1 MNHKEELTYKDLSK
15 FRRALMIFLSGA
27 GSGII
32 YVPIYLKNVF
42 YEPLLLGLNIT
53 NAQLG
58 FLSGMY
64 GIMATILYIPCG
76 IVADKF
82 RIRTLASLGFVTTA
96 FMTYWYATLPSY
108 NTLVLIF
115 ALMAVTTIL
124 IFWGCRYK
132 LLRFSGS
139 GDEYPVIV
147 GISYALY
154 GLGGLA
160 INVVTL
166 ALFNAMSDYRIGVRM
181 SLIFLGTVIL
191 ILGIISYIFIPKFKG
206 EVNTEANKKFNI
218 NEFKE
223 ALQHPGAWLA
233 SLTLFFVMIVYMGM
247 NFTTPFLTNVY
258 AVPMVM
264 VSIIGMIRYY
274 GIAIIASPLMGG
286 VAKKLNSPSKTIIIA
301 MIGSAICIV
310 SYLIM
315 PKTAAFMMIAVV
327 VTLVLGFI
335 ANGAYGIASS
345 VLTETKVPPHIFGAA
360 TGMLSV
366 IGFLPESFMHQIF
379 GGFIDKYENQGFNY
393 IFICLAAS
401 ALIAIVFCLATL
413 RYTKKQQQ
421 LQLEEATEEVS

>member
-1 MNHKEELTYKDLSK
+1 MNRKEELTYKDLSK

-42 YEPLLLGLNIT
+42 YEPLLVGLNIT
-53 NAQLG
+53 NTQLG

-82 RIRTLASLGFVTTA
+82 RIRTLASLGFVSTA
-96 FMTYWYATLPSY
+96 FMTYWYAMLPSY
-108 NTLVLIF
+108 NIMVLIF

-166 ALFNAMSDYRIGVRM
+166 ALFNAMPDYRIGVRM

-191 ILGIISYIFIPKFKG
+191 ILGVVSYIFIPKFKG
-206 EVNTEANKKFNI
+206 EVNVEANKKFNI

-223 ALQHPGAWLA
+223 ALRHPGAWLA

-264 VSIIGMIRYY
+264 VSIVGMIRYY
-274 GIAIIASPLMGG
+274 GIAIIASPMMGG
-286 VAKKLNSPSKTIIIA
+286 LAKKLNSPSKTIIIG
-301 MIGSAICIV
+301 MIGSGICIV

-366 IGFLPESFMHQIF
+366 IGFLPESFMHQVF
-379 GGFIDKYENQGFNY
+379 GSFIDKYENQGFNY
-393 IFICLAAS
+393 IFISLAVS
-401 ALIAIVFCLATL
+401 ALIAIVFCLVTL
-413 RYTKKQQQ
+413 HYTKKQQQ
-421 LQLEEATEEVS
+421 LQLEETQE

>member
-1 MNHKEELTYKDLSK
+1 MNHKKELTYKDLSK

-32 YVPIYLKNVF
+32 YTPIYLKNVF
-42 YEPLLLGLNIT
+42 YEPLLVGLNIT

-82 RIRTLASLGFVTTA
+82 RIRTLASVGFITTA
-96 FMTYWYATLPSY
+96 FMTYWYAMLPSY

-124 IFWGCRYK
+124 IFLGCRYK
-132 LLRFSGS
+132 FLRFSGS

-166 ALFNAMSDYRIGVRM
+166 ALFNTMPEYRIGVRM

-206 EVNTEANKKFNI
+206 EVNTEANKKFNV

-223 ALQHPGAWLA
+223 ALRHPGAWLA

-286 VAKKLNSPSKTIIIA
+286 IAKKLNSPSKTIIIG

-315 PKTAAFMMIAVV
+315 PKTAAFMMIAIV

-366 IGFLPESFMHQIF
+366 IGFLPESFMHQVF
-379 GGFIDKYENQGFNY
+379 GGFIDKYANEGFNY

-413 RYTKKQQQ
+413 RYAKKQQQ
-421 LQLEEATEEVS
+421 LQLEETNEQVS

>member
-393 IFICLAAS
+393 IFICLAVS

-421 LQLEEATEEVS
+421 LQLEETTEEVS

>member
-1 MNHKEELTYKDLSK
+1 
-15 FRRALMIFLSGA
+15 
-27 GSGII
+27 
-32 YVPIYLKNVF
+32 
-42 YEPLLLGLNIT
+42 
-53 NAQLG
+53 
-58 FLSGMY
+58 MY

-82 RIRTLASLGFVTTA
+82 RIRTLASVGFITTA
-96 FMTYWYATLPSY
+96 FMTYWYAMLPSY

-166 ALFNAMSDYRIGVRM
+166 ALFNTMPEYRIGVRM

-206 EVNTEANKKFNI
+206 EVNTEANKKFNV

-223 ALQHPGAWLA
+223 ALRHPGAWLA

-286 VAKKLNSPSKTIIIA
+286 IAKKLNSPSKTIIIG

-315 PKTAAFMMIAVV
+315 PKTAAFMMIAIV

-366 IGFLPESFMHQIF
+366 IGFLPESFMHQVF
-379 GGFIDKYENQGFNY
+379 GGFIDKYANEGFNY

-413 RYTKKQQQ
+413 RYAKKQQQ
-421 LQLEEATEEVS
+421 LQLEETNEQVS